1 MSKEDKAVKKYT
13 YFRVLLIGLIS
24 GVVALGI
31 NYLILQEHINHEY
44 EVLFAPVAVSIL
56 LCIFNFKPLSK
67 LSIILLPPAF
77 VLLAIAPILGVA
89 VASNFGLDANTFGE
103 NGSLIIQSLP
113 FVIIGSI
120 VFKWYAALAKQQS
133 ATAYA
138 LFVIMTVVVSFL
150 LFRDGF
156 SYELVMAGYLAG
168 TSLFFSK
175 LHVGTILA

>member
-1 MSKEDKAVKKYT
+1 MSKEAKVIKKYT
-13 YFRVLLIGLIS
+13 YFRVILIGIICGL
-24 GVVALGI
+24 VALGI
-31 NYLILQEHINHEY
+31 NYLILQEHLNHAY
-44 EVLFAPVAVSIL
+44 EALFAPVAVSVL

-89 VASNFGLDANTFGE
+89 VASNFGFDTNTFGV

-113 FVIIGSI
+113 FVIVSSI

-133 ATAYA
+133 ATAYT
-138 LFVIMTVVVSFL
+138 LFVIMTVIVSFL

-156 SYELVMAGYLAG
+156 SYELVMAGYLGG